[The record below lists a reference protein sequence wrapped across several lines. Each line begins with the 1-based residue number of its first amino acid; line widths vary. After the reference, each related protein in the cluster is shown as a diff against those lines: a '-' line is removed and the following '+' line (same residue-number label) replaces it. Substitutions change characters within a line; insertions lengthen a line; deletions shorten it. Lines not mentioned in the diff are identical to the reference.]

1 MFFTK
6 KWNYFSWA
14 TRWNHPFLSQLPLK
28 GCFGTLKL
36 TDGFYWHWLY
46 IRVFH
51 LTIFVLP
58 IKVFQVSFNTPGS
71 ISTSIFALTLSD
83 SVPNLIMII
92 LMYVCPVSFQ
102 TLRVSKPFRSQSF
115 TGSAPFPP
123 KKSWQGFPKW
133 NVFPFLQETNIIW
146 ILSSSLYLS
155 ISKSVFI
162 SER

>member
-1 MFFTK
+1 MIGL
-6 KWNYFSWA
+6 FSLVLFCYWLEQSVA
-14 TRWNHPFLSQLPLK
+14 GRHNGKRNKAWLK
-28 GCFGTLKL
+28 CCSM
-36 TDGFYWHWLY
+36 Y

-102 TLRVSKPFRSQSF
+102 TLR
-115 TGSAPFPP
+115 
-123 KKSWQGFPKW
+123 
-133 NVFPFLQETNIIW
+133 I
-146 ILSSSLYLS
+146 
-155 ISKSVFI
+155 SVFQKLLGHYLLLDQHLFPQKI
-162 SER
+162 TGIFFLLK